1 MFAAGTDYQVIELK
15 AGEDFVVTVTVKD
28 NNIPVDLT
36 YVRNAVFTARRSF
49 YYPGD
54 VHTFNVEKMTPYNQ
68 GNFKI
73 SYSASQTLTMKSGR
87 YVFDFILETPTTF
100 DGSTGEP
107 TSYTTIKVIT
117 GILIV
122 YPTASI
128 AGYYPF

>member
-1 MFAAGTDYQVIELK
+1 MFAAGTDYQVIELN
-15 AGEDFVVTVTVKD
+15 AGEDFVTTVTVKD

-36 YVRNAVFTARRSF
+36 YVRNAVFVARRSF

-73 SYSASQTLTMKSGR
+73 FYSASQTITMKSGR
-87 YVFDFILETPTTF
+87 YVFDFIVEMPTTF
-100 DGSTGEP
+100 DQNTGEP
-107 TSYTTIKVIT
+107 TSYTTTKVIT

-122 YPTASI
+122 YPAASI
-128 AGYYPF
+128 TGYYPF